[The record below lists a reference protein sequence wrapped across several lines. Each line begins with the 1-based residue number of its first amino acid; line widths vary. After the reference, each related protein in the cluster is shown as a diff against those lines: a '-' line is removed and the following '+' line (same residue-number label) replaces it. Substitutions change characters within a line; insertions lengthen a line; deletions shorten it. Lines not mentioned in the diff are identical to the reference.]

1 MQRNRLKEKKVK
13 NKKDIL
19 DNNIEI
25 IVNIGNETNDDHHSK
40 TDSDNSYIIDDKPK
54 VNKDKP
60 KVTKDK
66 PINNKPSKKNKD
78 KPINNIK
85 KKKEFYY
92 NDENNSELKTK
103 KLLDELKEKIKIFNI
118 KKEKLISEKID
129 IPNDIFNLP
138 KNIEIN
144 SEKDIISFIDI
155 INNKILQLEN
165 IIPNQTKSQ
174 NNFPRQ
180 IPSSSSQIF
189 GTGISLNDYKRPMPY
204 IQQGYNPNLPYMMQ
218 QGYNPMQQGYNPM
231 QQNLMNQLIN
241 QRPSNLNNAIEGPII
256 EEIDDEIDDEII
268 KDDEQIIKDDE
279 QIIEDDE
286 TTTVDPDRQFVE
298 DSPVEEEEISDD
310 SLLLFTEEDFGRYTK
325 YFFDNKN
332 INDVSRLR
340 KLINIQDNQLINLNR
355 TKELLI
361 LNDNKS
367 ILQGMIEE
375 VENNKSNTQIK
386 LENLM
391 NINNEDNFNEN
402 SDIIDNEA
410 NIDNPLVESASLNLL
425 IERKN
430 ELNSYLEK
438 SFESE
443 RSANAVEYL
452 LVNLESRIE
461 KIDYAINEVTKIPPN
476 LTEEEV
482 DEIVNDGV
490 TQDVT
495 YNENGERGNFA
506 TAIALRNTTIF
517 NSPISYNLKRDDPNT
532 AMLKLFVVPNPE
544 DYADP
549 ILNAYQLYI
558 NNELIPQ
565 KYFNK
570 FGDKY
575 EMLDKPNSTGT
586 LLDYG
591 ITIRPP
597 IQDENEPPN
606 RETITIDPDNR
617 RPGRND
623 SEYQSSMDDFIVP
636 NPNPDRD
643 RNTTIP

>member
-40 TDSDNSYIIDDKPK
+40 TDSDNSYIIDDKPN

-60 KVTKDK
+60 KVNKDK

-165 IIPNQTKSQ
+165 IIPNQIKSQ

-189 GTGISLNDYKRPMPY
+189 GTGISLNDYKRPLPY

-218 QGYNPMQQGYNPM
+218 QGYNQM

-241 QRPSNLNNAIEGPII
+241 QRPSNLNNAIEGPTI
-256 EEIDDEIDDEII
+256 EEIDDEIDDE
-268 KDDEQIIKDDE
+268 IIKDDE

-310 SLLLFTEEDFGRYTK
+310 SLLLFTEQDFGRYTE
-325 YFFDNKN
+325 YFFNNKN
-332 INDVSRLR
+332 SNDVSRLR
-340 KLINIQDNQLINLNR
+340 KLINIQDNQLINLNK
-355 TKELLI
+355 TKALLI

-367 ILQGMIEE
+367 ILEGMIEE
-375 VENNKSNTQIK
+375 VENNKSNTKIK

-391 NINNEDNFNEN
+391 NINKEDDFNEN
-402 SDIIDNEA
+402 SDIIDNES
-410 NIDNPLVESASLNLL
+410 NMDNPLVESASLNLL

-452 LVNLESRIE
+452 LANLESRIE
-461 KIDYAINEVTKIPPN
+461 KIDYAISEVTKIPSN

-495 YNENGERGNFA
+495 YKENGERGNFA

-544 DYADP
+544 DYEDP

-558 NNELIPQ
+558 NNELVPQ

-606 RETITIDPDNR
+606 RQTITIDPDNR
-617 RPGRND
+617 RPPGRND
-623 SEYQSSMDDFIVP
+623 SEFQSSMDDFFVP
-636 NPNPDRD
+636 DPNLDRD